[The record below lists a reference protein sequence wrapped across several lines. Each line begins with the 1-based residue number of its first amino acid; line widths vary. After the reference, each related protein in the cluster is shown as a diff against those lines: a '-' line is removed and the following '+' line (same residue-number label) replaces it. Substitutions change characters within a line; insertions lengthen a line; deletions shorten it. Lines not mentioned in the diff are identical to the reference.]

1 MTTNKLAQTYWVRW
15 AYYILGALLL
25 CIPAFYNGYPLV
37 YSDTGTYIRSGM
49 EMYVPSDRPIV
60 YGLFIRFFSLGYS
73 LWFTVIAQCTAL
85 SFVLHKLI
93 KHTVPSISYA
103 GTLGIIAMLTAFTSV
118 AWYSS
123 QIMPDIFTFCS
134 VACII
139 LLTSCKLKITPG
151 KILLLVIILFSFSVH
166 FTNILLSIVM
176 LCVFAIL
183 KFWKKG
189 VFKTLNIKIL
199 TFLIFGSILLAL
211 STNYAISKSLSPS
224 KGGHIFMMGRMID
237 NGILKSYLDD
247 NCSANKYS
255 ICQYKDSLPADSRA
269 FLWAPNSPVQQQ
281 GWGQSGPEYREILLG
296 IFTSPKHLLK
306 FMYTS
311 ATASVSQLFQND
323 IGSGLESTWYA
334 KPSSPPYAAV
344 ADFYP
349 HEMNQ
354 YLQSRQNE
362 NLWGQGLG
370 FSKQNTLNYFLL
382 VVSVFII
389 SLGLGLKENRALI
402 SNNLKVTAV
411 LLLSGVVIN
420 AAVTASLA
428 NAYDRLQSRISWVI
442 VLIALL
448 ILIQLGKRLYHN
460 AVKLF

>member
-1 MTTNKLAQTYWVRW
+1 MTSNKLTQTHWVRW

-37 YSDTGTYIRSGM
+37 YSDTGTYIRSGL

-73 LWFTVIAQCTAL
+73 LWFTVMAQCIAL

-93 KHTVPSISYA
+93 KNTIPSISHI
-103 GTLGIIAMLTAFTSV
+103 GTLSIIGMLTAFTSV

-139 LLTSCKLKITPG
+139 LLAAAKFRITPG
-151 KILLLVIILFSFSVH
+151 NTLLIVIALFSFSVH

-176 LCVFAIL
+176 LCVFVML

-189 VFKTLNIKIL
+189 VFKTLNIKTL
-199 TFLIFGSILLAL
+199 TFLIFGSILVGLLA
-211 STNYAISKSLSPS
+211 NYSVSKSISPS
-224 KGGHIFMMGRMID
+224 KGGHIFLMGRMID

-247 NCSANKYS
+247 NCSANEYS
-255 ICQYKDSLPADSRA
+255 LCQHKDSLPVDSRA
-269 FLWAPNSPVQQQ
+269 FLWAPKSPVQQQ
-281 GWGQSGPEYREILLG
+281 GWEQTGPEYREILLG

-344 ADFYP
+344 ANFYP

-362 NLWGQGLG
+362 NLWGQGLD
-370 FSKQNTLNYFLL
+370 FSKQNILNYFLL
-382 VVSVFII
+382 IVSMFII
-389 SLGLGLKENRALI
+389 VLGLGLKENRGLI
-402 SNNLKVTAV
+402 GNNLKVAAL

-428 NAYDRLQSRISWVI
+428 NVYDRLQSRISWVI
-442 VLIALL
+442 VLVALL
-448 ILIQLGKRLYHN
+448 ILMQLGRRLYHN
-460 AVKLF
+460 TVKLF